1 MYAVVVIGLYLA
13 AASLAAWAAWRGGE
27 KAPSHGPGPYIAGL
41 AVLSHVGWLSVTIR
55 AEAGYALDIADAM
68 SLFGLVVGAVAALL
82 AARPNF
88 RAPAAILLATAAV
101 LALGTGSVSTV
112 REVTEPGWPLA
123 AHITLSALAFGLLGT
138 AAVLAIVL
146 AAQEA
151 NLRSRRPAGWLAAL
165 PPMESMERAVFTV
178 LTLGF
183 VALSV
188 TLLIGAFFVTDLFA
202 QRLVHKVTLAM
213 AAWVIFGV
221 LLLGRYRF
229 GWRGRKATWL
239 VLAGFVLLA
248 MSYFLTKF
256 ILEILLDRHWG

>member
-1 MYAVVVIGLYLA
+1 VYAVVVIGLYLLA
-13 AASLAAWAAWRGGE
+13 AAIAAWNAWR
-27 KAPSHGPGPYIAGL
+27 KADGPPTHGPSPYIAGL

-55 AEAGYALDIADAM
+55 AEAGFALDIADAM
-68 SLFGLVVGAVAALL
+68 SLFGLVIGAIAALL
-82 AARPNF
+82 AARPYF

-112 REVTEPGWPLA
+112 REVTESGWPLA

-138 AAVLAIVL
+138 AAILAIVL
-146 AAQEA
+146 AAQA
-151 NLRSRRPAGWLAAL
+151 ATLRSRRPARWLAAL
-165 PPMESMERAVFTV
+165 PPMESMEHAVFTV

-183 VALSV
+183 IALSV
-188 TLLIGAFFVTDLFA
+188 TLLVGFFFVTNLFE
-202 QRLVHKVTLAM
+202 QRLVHKVTLAI
-213 AAWVIFGV
+213 AAWVIFGI

-239 VLAGFVLLA
+239 VLAGFVVLT

-256 ILEILLDRHWG
+256 ILEVLLERHWG